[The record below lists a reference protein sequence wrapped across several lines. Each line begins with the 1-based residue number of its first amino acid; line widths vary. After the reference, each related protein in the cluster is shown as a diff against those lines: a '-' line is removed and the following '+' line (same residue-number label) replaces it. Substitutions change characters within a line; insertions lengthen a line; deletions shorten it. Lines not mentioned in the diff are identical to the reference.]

1 MGRIVAILLTIIGA
15 GAVIWLVGATGW
27 RDVVGGV
34 ARVGVFGFAA
44 LMAWT
49 GVTLVVL
56 GAGWWAVAPGLER
69 RHWPTFAWARMTREA
84 ATDVLPFSQFGGL
97 VIGART
103 AIAGGIRPALVYASL
118 IADQTTELAAQ
129 LAFTLF
135 GVAMLAVALGAGG
148 GGNTVVP
155 LVLGGVAVLAAI
167 MTAFAL
173 GQRPMLRMAQGLAG
187 RLLPGSV
194 ATMQALSDEL
204 DGIYRRPARV
214 IAAFVLHLVAWVFS
228 AGGAWIALHFI
239 GSEVPLLAVLTIEAL
254 IFTLRTVAFAI
265 PGGVGV
271 QEGAYVLIGPLFGL
285 SPGNAL
291 ALSLV
296 KRARDLCVGVPGLA
310 LWQWLEWRSGRG
322 GGRAGG
328 RENPA

>member
-1 MGRIVAILLTIIGA
+1 MGRLIAILLTIIGA
-15 GAVIWLVGATGW
+15 GAVVWLVGATGW

-34 ARVGVFGFAA
+34 ARVGLGGFAV

-49 GVTLVVL
+49 AVTLVVL

-129 LAFTLF
+129 LVFTLF
-135 GVAMLAVALGAGG
+135 GVAMLALALGAGG
-148 GGNTVVP
+148 GGAQVLP
-155 LVLGGVAVLAAI
+155 LVLAGVAVLSAI
-167 MTAFAL
+167 MIGFAM

-194 ATMQALSDEL
+194 ATVEALTGEL
-204 DGIYRRPARV
+204 DAIYRQPGRV
-214 IAAFVLHLVAWVFS
+214 IAAFLLHLIAWIFS
-228 AGGAWIALHFI
+228 AGGAWIALCFM
-239 GSEVPLLAVLTIEAL
+239 GQDVPLVSVLTIEAL

-271 QEGAYVLIGPLFGL
+271 QEGAYVLIGPLFGV
-285 SPGNAL
+285 SPGAGL

-296 KRARDLCVGVPGLA
+296 KRARDICVGVPGLA
-310 LWQWLEWRSGRG
+310 LWQWLEWRSR
-322 GGRAGG
+322 
-328 RENPA
+328 

>member
-1 MGRIVAILLTIIGA
+1 MGRTVAILLTIIGA
-15 GAVIWLVGATGW
+15 GAVVWLVGATGW

-34 ARVGVFGFAA
+34 ARVGWAGFAV

-49 GVTLVVL
+49 AVTLVVL

-135 GVAMLAVALGAGG
+135 GVAMLALALGAGSG
-148 GGNTVVP
+148 GAQVLP
-155 LVLGGVAVLAAI
+155 LVLAGVGVLVAI
-167 MTAFAL
+167 MLGFAL

-194 ATMQALSDEL
+194 ATVEALTSEL
-204 DGIYRRPARV
+204 DAIYRQPGRV
-214 IAAFVLHLVAWVFS
+214 IAAFLLHLVAWVFS
-228 AGGAWIALHFI
+228 AGGAWLALRFM
-239 GSEVPLLAVLTIEAL
+239 GQDVPIMAVLTIEAL

-271 QEGAYVLIGPLFGL
+271 QEGAYVLIGPLFGV
-285 SPGNAL
+285 SPGVGL

-296 KRARDLCVGVPGLA
+296 KRARDICVGVPGLA
-310 LWQWLEWRSGRG
+310 LWQWLEWR
-322 GGRAGG
+322 RA
-328 RENPA
+328 RP